1 MPWLSPYNIVL
12 LSVAPIENLVDENHL
27 KQRIVGAIVL
37 VALAV
42 IFIPML
48 LSGDKESGMSMFG
61 TNIPPKP
68 DNVSQVK
75 TLEIPSPQKP
85 PVDEKLVRTPV
96 DEQNV
101 ESFDSKDKPA
111 PVKEKPKVVSR
122 LESDVTKSGD
132 ARAWAVQVGSFSNPD
147 NALGLRDK
155 LRKKGY
161 SAFVEKV
168 STKKGEVY
176 RVRVGPE
183 VRRSKAE
190 TLQKE
195 LQSKLKLEGLVV
207 AHP

>member
-1 MPWLSPYNIVL
+1 M
-12 LSVAPIENLVDENHL
+12 DENHL

-42 IFIPML
+42 IFIPMF
-48 LSGDKESGMSMFG
+48 LSGDKDSGMSVFG

-68 DNVSQVK
+68 DNVSRIK
-75 TLEIPSPQKP
+75 TLEIPSPQQP

-101 ESFDSKDKPA
+101 ESLDTRDKPG
-111 PVKEKPKVVSR
+111 PVKEKPKVVSG
-122 LESDVTKSGD
+122 LESDVTGKSED
-132 ARAWAVQVGSFSNPD
+132 AKAWAVQVGSFSNPD
-147 NALGLRDK
+147 NALGLRAK

-190 TLQKE
+190 VLQKE